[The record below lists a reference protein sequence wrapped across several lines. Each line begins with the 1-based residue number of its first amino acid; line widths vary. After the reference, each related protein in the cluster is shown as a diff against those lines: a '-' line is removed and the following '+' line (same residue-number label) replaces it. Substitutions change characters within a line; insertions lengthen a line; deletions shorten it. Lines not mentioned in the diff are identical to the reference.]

1 VDAELNAICDFI
13 LEAGE
18 WAAELAA
25 VPLEQRQISRSFFR
39 FFLFFLILETEAD
52 FKILFPLFSLFF

>member
-1 VDAELNAICDFI
+1 LFKLQAKALVVDAELNAICDFI

-25 VPLEQRQISRSFFR
+25 VPLEQRQIASSFSAFSRY
-39 FFLFFLILETEAD
+39 FLFI
-52 FKILFPLFSLFF
+52 

>member
-1 VDAELNAICDFI
+1 LFKLQAKALVVDAELNAICDFI

-39 FFLFFLILETEAD
+39 FLRHLKVPSGQIGSA
-52 FKILFPLFSLFF
+52 

>member
-1 VDAELNAICDFI
+1 LFKLQAKALVVDAELNAICDFI

-25 VPLEQRQISRSFFR
+25 VPLEQRQISRFFST
-39 FFLFFLILETEAD
+39 F
-52 FKILFPLFSLFF
+52 FSLFFYLIYNLGAR

>member
-1 VDAELNAICDFI
+1 MVDGELNAICDFI

-39 FFLFFLILETEAD
+39 FFLFFLISNFAIYRTG
-52 FKILFPLFSLFF
+52 KSKNTYSI

>member
-1 VDAELNAICDFI
+1 LFKLQAKALVVDAELNAICDFI

-25 VPLEQRQISRSFFR
+25 VPLEQRQIASSFSAF
-39 FFLFFLILETEAD
+39 
-52 FKILFPLFSLFF
+52 FSLFFFI